1 MSALKESSTRRRP
14 RGVETERAAN
24 RKRGRGQSVK
34 QPAARSQL
42 GSLLPIAAVTEDGLV
57 ILTDGTLLRAV
68 KLNALAPLRMSNEE
82 GEQASR
88 SLGDLATLL
97 PDKQALQLITHA
109 NPLDPEPIIADLRD
123 GAITTN
129 QALSA
134 DGEPE
139 RGAALERL
147 SIITA
152 EGLLEHAE
160 QLSAM
165 QLEHHLIIPW
175 TPSRLFARGRVT
187 ADRLANDIE
196 DHASHLHHLLSHL
209 HALDLEPTPLT
220 GSQILDSLYK
230 QINPARQPPSDWDE
244 LLGGLH
250 EDPDQ
255 AEAAA
260 QGLRNA
266 LAQSAVDN
274 SNPTHLLV
282 DGIPVQTR
290 VLSNVPTSTHVGWLM
305 TLMQS
310 PYPFTLSVRWEAGRR
325 TAERQKAK
333 SRYRQH
339 WGVGRGREMRGKV
352 PDPEAIQRE
361 QEAGQLT
368 AELSTIAGAGIYQV
382 SVHLSIRNPYGTV
395 AELTRHTREIE
406 RELLANTDARLHM
419 QPGAQLRAWQSTW
432 PLGRDTLGIRRRYAT
447 TNVADTTPHVAAR
460 CGSPTGILL
469 GWARPGRTLERLD
482 PFDPVHDNHL
492 LIVAAR
498 SGRGKTM
505 AVNLILSQ
513 IIAQGAHGGVID
525 RAGHYQTLANL
536 VPGSISVNLGTT
548 PRSVAGRRVDPWDE
562 TLAAEDR
569 PAAINPWDVA
579 DPRDVGPEKIDFLLA
594 LHSFF
599 LGRRQEDG
607 THDLDPRDHSQLS
620 LAIRDVYRLCAATQ
634 GTTGQMTPREQIL
647 QDVLQTRAETARGD
661 GNFELAN
668 HLSSLCEGL
677 HDYVGDGAGAYLA
690 DWPTSVP
697 DDSPLV
703 IFDTRHVGEL
713 RAGAVM
719 FTIVEHLERR
729 ATRMQAQTAHRG
741 PWGGRSYLVIDEGWK
756 MLESRSSG
764 KWINEQAR
772 RSRHNRLFMVAITQ
786 MLSDFLKN
794 PEGAALVSQSS
805 MQLFLGQYKEQ
816 AAVIGEA
823 LGLTDVETRTIEGL
837 NTHKGQYAEAFLCN
851 GRRGRGLIE
860 IRAGRAQFWITTSE
874 PDHDQPLRNHVVDQR
889 KRERIEAER
898 AAGQWGGDSGAT
910 TEDWWSAIDE
920 LTLEHVPLGAA
931 T

>member
-1 MSALKESSTRRRP
+1 MSALQNSAERP
-14 RGVETERAAN
+14 RVARVEQASRPRTRSGPR
-24 RKRGRGQSVK
+24 RKPR
-34 QPAARSQL
+34 ARSQL
-42 GSLLPIAAVTEDGLV
+42 GSLLPIAAVTDDGLV
-57 ILTDGTLLRAV
+57 ILTDGRLLRAV
-68 KLNALAPLRMSNEE
+68 RLNALAPLRMSSDE
-82 GEQASR
+82 GEQISR
-88 SLGDLATLL
+88 SLADLATLL

-109 NPLDPEPIIADLRD
+109 DPFDPAPILADLRG
-123 GAITTN
+123 GAVATH
-129 QALSA
+129 QALA
-134 DGEPE
+134 GDGEPR
-139 RGAALERL
+139 RGETLERL

-152 EGLLEHAE
+152 EGLLEHA
-160 QLSAM
+160 QRLSAM

-175 TPSRLFARGRVT
+175 TPSRMFSRGHVSQE
-187 ADRLANDIE
+187 RLANDIE
-196 DHASHLHHLLSHL
+196 DHASHVQHLLSHL
-209 HALDLEPTPLT
+209 HALDLEPTPLDGEELLT
-220 GSQILDSLYK
+220 SLYR
-230 QINPARQPPSDWDE
+230 QVNPARQPPTSWDG
-244 LLGGLH
+244 LIGGLH
-250 EDPDQ
+250 HDPHD
-255 AEAAA
+255 ARASSAA
-260 QGLRNA
+260 LRDA
-266 LAQSAVDN
+266 LAQSHVDN

-290 VLSNVPTSTHVGWLM
+290 VLSNVPTNTHVGWLM

-325 TAERQKAK
+325 IAERQKAK

-361 QEAGQLT
+361 HEAGQLT
-368 AELSTIAGAGIYQV
+368 AELSTTAGAGIYQV
-382 SVHLSIRNPYGTV
+382 SIHLTVRNPNGSV
-395 AELTRHTREIE
+395 AQLIRHTREIE
-406 RELLANTDARLHM
+406 RELLANTDARLHL
-419 QPGAQLRAWQSTW
+419 QPGGQLRAWQSTW

-460 CGSPTGILL
+460 CGSPTGIFL

-513 IIAQGAHGGVID
+513 ILAQGAHGGVID

-536 VPGSISVNLGTT
+536 VPGSISVELGTT
-548 PRSVAGRRVDPWDE
+548 PRSHAGQRVDPWDE

-569 PAAINPWDVA
+569 PAAINPWDVD
-579 DPRDVGPEKIDFLLA
+579 DPRDIGPEKIDFLLA

-599 LGRRQEDG
+599 LGRIQEDG

-620 LAIRDVYRLCAATQ
+620 LAIRDVYRLCAATH
-634 GTTGQMTPREQIL
+634 GTAGQMTPREQIL
-647 QDVLQTRAETARGD
+647 QDVLQTRAETARVD

-668 HLSSLCEGL
+668 HLSSLYEGL
-677 HDYVGDGAGAYLA
+677 HDYVSDGAGAYLA
-690 DWPTSVP
+690 DWPTTVP
-697 DDSPLV
+697 DDSPMV

-729 ATRMQAQTAHRG
+729 AKRMQAHTAHRG
-741 PWGGRSYLVIDEGWK
+741 PWGGRSFLVIDEGWK

-816 AAVIGEA
+816 AKVIGEA

-837 NTHKGQYAEAFLCN
+837 ETLKGQYAEAFLCN

-860 IRAGRAQFWITTSE
+860 IRAGRAQHWITTSE
-874 PDHDQPLRNHVVDQR
+874 PDHDQPIRSGVLADHV
-889 KRERIEAER
+889 RERLEAEH
-898 AAGQWGGDSGAT
+898 AAGNWAGDSGAT
-910 TEDWWSAIDE
+910 TEDWWAAIDE
-920 LTLEHVPLGAA
+920 LTLNHLPLGTPA
-931 T
+931 

>member
-1 MSALKESSTRRRP
+1 MTTLTHAARHHNGPTRVSKPGAAQPPFGNRRR
-14 RGVETERAAN
+14 R
-24 RKRGRGQSVK
+24 
-34 QPAARSQL
+34 RSEL
-42 GSLLPIAAVTEDGLV
+42 GSLLPIADVTADGLV
-57 ILTDGTLLRAV
+57 ILNDGTLVRTV
-68 KLNALAPLRMSNEE
+68 QLNALAPLRMSNDE
-82 GEQASR
+82 GEQISR
-88 SLGDLATLL
+88 SLADLATLL
-97 PDKQALQLITHA
+97 PDKQALQLTTRA
-109 NPLDPEPIIADLRD
+109 EPFNVEPLLAELRD
-123 GAITTN
+123 GAVATN
-129 QALSA
+129 QALAA
-134 DGEPE
+134 DGHRD
-139 RGAALERL
+139 RGDALERI

-152 EGLLEHAE
+152 EGVLEHAQ

-175 TPSRLFARGRVT
+175 IPNRRFARGPVSPE
-187 ADRLANDIE
+187 RLDNHIE
-196 DHASHLHHLLSHL
+196 DHASHVQHLLSHL
-209 HALDLEPTPLT
+209 HALDLEPTLLT
-220 GSQILDSLYK
+220 GPQTLDSLYR
-230 QINPARQPPSDWDE
+230 QVNPARQPPSDWGG
-244 LLGGLH
+244 LLGGLQH
-250 EDPDQ
+250 DPQ
-255 AEAAA
+255 QAAA
-260 QGLRNA
+260 HSSALRAA
-266 LAQSAVDN
+266 LAQSRVDD
-274 SNPTHLLV
+274 SKPTHLVIDDVPL
-282 DGIPVQTR
+282 QTR
-290 VLSNVPTSTHVGWLM
+290 VLSNVPTSTHVGWLLA
-305 TLMQS
+305 LMQS

-325 TAERQKAK
+325 IAERQKAK

-368 AELSTIAGAGIYQV
+368 AELSTTAGAGIYQA
-382 SVHLSIRNPYGTV
+382 SVHLSIHNPHGSA
-395 AELTRHTREIE
+395 AELLRHTRELE
-406 RELLANTDARLHM
+406 RELLANTDARLHL
-419 QPGAQLRAWQSTW
+419 QPFAQVRAWQSTW
-432 PLGRDTLGIRRRYAT
+432 PLGQDTLGIRRRYAT
-447 TNVADTTPHVAAR
+447 TNIADTTPHVAAR
-460 CGSPTGILL
+460 CGSPSGIFL

-525 RAGHYQTLANL
+525 RAGHYETLARL
-536 VPGSISVNLGTT
+536 VPGSVSVNLGTT
-548 PRSVAGRRVDPWDE
+548 PRSLAGRRVDPWDE
-562 TLAAEDR
+562 TLPIADR
-569 PAAINPWDVA
+569 PAAINPWDVE

-599 LGRRQEDG
+599 LGRLQPDG
-607 THDLDPRDHSQLS
+607 SYDLDPRDHSQLS
-620 LAIRDVYRLCAATQ
+620 LAIRDVYRLCAATHD
-634 GTTGQMTPREQIL
+634 TAGQMTPREQIL
-647 QDVLQTRAETARGD
+647 QDVLQTRAETARAD

-668 HLSSLCEGL
+668 HLSNLYEGL

-690 DWPTSVP
+690 DWPTTVP
-697 DDSPLV
+697 EDSPMV

-729 ATRMQAQTAHRG
+729 ARRLQREMAHRG

-794 PEGAALVSQSS
+794 PEGAALVAQSS

-816 AAVIGEA
+816 AAVIGNA
-823 LGLTDVETRTIEGL
+823 LGLADVETRTIEGL
-837 NTHKGQYAEAFLCN
+837 NTLKGQYAEAFLCN

-874 PDHDQPLRNHVVDQR
+874 PDHDQPLRDQ
-889 KRERIEAER
+889 IV
-898 AAGQWGGDSGAT
+898 QQSGGD
-910 TEDWWSAIDE
+910 WWAAIDE
-920 LTLEHVPLGAA
+920 LTLNHLPLGTPA
-931 T
+931 